1 MFSSATTFLT
11 WEIKI
16 PFVFEG
22 LKMLFSKAN
31 VYKGRLQQLKNYL
44 RLELSAKKSEPVKV

>member
-22 LKMLFSKAN
+22 IKMLFSKAN